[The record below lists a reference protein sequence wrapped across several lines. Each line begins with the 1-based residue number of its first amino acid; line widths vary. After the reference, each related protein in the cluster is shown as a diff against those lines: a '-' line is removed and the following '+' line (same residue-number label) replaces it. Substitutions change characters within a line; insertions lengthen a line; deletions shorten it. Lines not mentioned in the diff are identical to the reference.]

1 MNIIKEK
8 REEKG
13 LTQREVADL
22 LKLSQPAYF
31 QVENGQRKI
40 KGLLKKNLMQILDL
54 KESDLTMTASEQIPE
69 ISLKELTEENIQLK
83 ESLKWSEEIN
93 LFFVEHYHINDK
105 KESFISTLWFYLQDR
120 NKIAYPEK
128 FAKIAEWESENQ
140 SKLVDAIVNEIAPES
155 CYPPPIK
162 KLYDELEKIRMYYI
176 EKAMYE
182 STIFKFLKDHRLLNK
197 TEISNYKRYRKI
209 DPKTVK

>member
-40 KGLLKKNLMQILDL
+40 KGQLKKNLIQILDL
-54 KESDLTMTASEQIPE
+54 KESDLTIAVPEQIPE
-69 ISLKELTEENIQLK
+69 NRIKELTEENEQLK
-83 ESLKWSEEIN
+83 EKLKLSEEITK
-93 LFFVEHYHINDK
+93 FFIEHFHMNDH
-105 KESFISTLWFYLQDR
+105 KEEFISTLWFYVQDR
-120 NKIAYPEK
+120 NMITYPEK
-128 FAKIAEWESENQ
+128 YAKIAEWQ
-140 SKLVDAIVNEIAPES
+140 SKNDSVIWDAIVNEKAPED
-155 CYPPPIK
+155 CYPPHIK
-162 KLYDELEKIRMYYI
+162 KLDQELDNIRGYFI
-176 EKAMYE
+176 EKAMYD
-182 STIFKFLKDHRLLNK
+182 STIFKFLKENRLLDK
-197 TEISNYKRYRKI
+197 TETKHYNRYRKI